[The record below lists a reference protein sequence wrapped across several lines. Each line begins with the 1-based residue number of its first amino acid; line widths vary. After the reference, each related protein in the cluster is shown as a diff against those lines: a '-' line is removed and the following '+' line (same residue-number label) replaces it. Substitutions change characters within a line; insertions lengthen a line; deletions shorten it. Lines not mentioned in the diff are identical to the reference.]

1 MDGSKLIVSIIEAVI
16 QDTEH
21 TSDWPN
27 QLEKYIATNFKG
39 NDYISRVRII
49 ISKIKKHGAILVSIS
64 PERLAI
70 MPINYI
76 NAYIE
81 YNKVYR
87 I

>member
-1 MDGSKLIVSIIEAVI
+1 MNCSKLIVSIIDAVI
-16 QDTEH
+16 QDTKH

-27 QLEKYIATNFKG
+27 KLEKHIAKNFKG

-49 ISKIKKHGAILVSIS
+49 ISKIKKHGSILISLS

-70 MPINYI
+70 MPVNYI

-81 YNKVYR
+81 YNN